1 MKNPRL
7 TRRPL
12 AAVFSIAAI
21 LALFQGFSG
30 QLFAQF
36 PAGDLTVTVEELDGG
51 EVRFSL
57 SGSAPLREEGGFDN
71 TGYDPIA
78 LSPPHTLSSYTNYPL
93 PAGLTLSA
101 AGNDRPVTNVYF
113 DSQSFWWMG
122 SFSSGTFPQG
132 TNVTGSGTGVSS
144 TIPFSNFVPGTYEV
158 AGQAFDVTYRV
169 ITKPAPAPRLALS
182 GPGRFPATLVGRS
195 SRPRTLRITNTGNAE
210 ATGLSLAISGK
221 AARDFKSTRP
231 PAALAAGGSATVK
244 VTFNPRAKGARKAE
258 AIVTAAN
265 TAAARAALLGK
276 GK

>member
-1 MKNPRL
+1 MKTPRL

-12 AAVFSIAAI
+12 AAAFSIAAI

-57 SGSAPLREEGGFDN
+57 SGSAPLRSTGGFSD
-71 TGYDPIA
+71 TGFNEATP
-78 LSPPHTLSSYTNYPL
+78 SPPHTLGSSANYPL
-93 PAGLTLSA
+93 PAGLKLSA
-101 AGNDRPVTNVYF
+101 SGSDFPLNHIYF
-113 DSQSFWWMG
+113 YNGSVWHLG
-122 SFSSGTFPQG
+122 SFSSSTFPQG

-169 ITKPAPAPRLALS
+169 IAKPAPAPRLALS
-182 GPGRFPATLVGRS
+182 GLGRFPATVVGRS
-195 SRPRTLRITNTGNAE
+195 SRPRTVRITNTGNAE
-210 ATGLSLAISGK
+210 ATGLNLAISGK

-244 VTFNPRAKGARKAE
+244 VTFKPRAKGARKAQ
-258 AIVTAAN
+258 AVVTAAN
-265 TAAARAALLGK
+265 AAAVRAALLGK

>member
-57 SGSAPLREEGGFDN
+57 SGSAPTRTETSFWN
-71 TGYDPIA
+71 TGYD
-78 LSPPHTLSSYTNYPL
+78 STTSNPPHPFSVFSYQALPSGLKLSANSNDYPL
-93 PAGLTLSA
+93 
-101 AGNDRPVTNVYF
+101 NNVYF
-113 DSQSFWWMG
+113 DSGGYWFLGTFG
-122 SFSSGTFPQG
+122 SSTFPQG

-169 ITKPAPAPRLALS
+169 IAKPAPAPRLALS

-195 SRPRTLRITNTGNAE
+195 SRPRSLRITNTGNAE

-244 VTFNPRAKGARKAE
+244 VTFKPRAKGARKAE

-265 TAAARAALLGK
+265 AAAARAALLGK